1 MLPSLLSPKE
11 MSDLIDYCRE
21 LYGIQDHEWE
31 ELRVCKT
38 KDALWVST
46 LLCYEFAVKQT
57 DDAVESIESMGLR
70 CFSGREFP
78 YKITNAFYQLF
89 QGKIT
94 KNILELDAAQ
104 TRKMIFPE
112 DIELDEKF
120 THDKNGYY
128 LCFFKGQFIGIG
140 LKVRSILK
148 SQIPKAFRVQISK
161 KLEFRD
167 E

>member
-1 MLPSLLSPKE
+1 MISL
-11 MSDLIDYCRE
+11 IIGRE
-21 LYGIQDHEWE
+21 LYGIHDDEWE
-31 ELRVCKT
+31 QLRVCKT

-46 LLCYEFAVKQT
+46 LSCYEFAVRQN
-57 DDAVESIESMGLR
+57 DEMLENIESVGLR

-89 QGKIT
+89 KEKIT
-94 KNILELDAAQ
+94 KNTLELDAAQ

-120 THDKNGYY
+120 AQDMNGYY